1 MLSLE
6 VLEYCSRLSKNVE
19 EKASC
24 WLDGVQGDKC
34 AIKSQYFSLLSLF
47 ALWCI
52 VYPTYTYVLQ
62 NKHKNGR
69 RGAFTISLYRFPCR
83 TDKICISSLF
93 IKNDTSKPSR
103 LLSRALSLCLQ
114 VVHESGV
121 HPHPSTCLRL
131 RTCENLSSFC
141 EDEEM
146 LQPDIVENTILCL
159 NIYSVDKW
167 ITGQAVALV

>member
-52 VYPTYTYVLQ
+52 VYPPYTYVLQ

-93 IKNDTSKPSR
+93 IKNDTSKTLS
-103 LLSRALSLCLQ
+103 LALSRSISLPAGRSWIRCAPPPLDMSATTY
-114 VVHESGV
+114 VWKFKLF
-121 HPHPSTCLRL
+121 LRRRRDAAARHCWKHYTVFEYL
-131 RTCENLSSFC
+131 LG
-141 EDEEM
+141 
-146 LQPDIVENTILCL
+146 
-159 NIYSVDKW
+159 W
-167 ITGQAVALV
+167 